1 MLRSC
6 ATTGRLIQTTPRPAG
21 GVTPARLTLAAA
33 ALLALG
39 GCPQPADNTGDNGG
53 GGGANGISGTTAR
66 SLSVSGATRSYALH
80 TPPGFTTG
88 SSRPVVFL
96 FHGSGFSGDAFL
108 TDAKWADKADAA
120 NFIAVA
126 PDALPGNPDEPANL
140 LTNPRL
146 WQATQFS
153 LGGATTNPDV
163 LLFDALLAELPGVL
177 GFSFDQVYIA
187 GHSGGGS
194 MCFVLAS
201 ERGNRVLKMAAV
213 ASHWIGIGPAPTPPT
228 PTLFIVG
235 AEDPLAPLTGGSGLT
250 PSIDFTLD
258 RWALA
263 LGCDAMP
270 VTVSDV
276 GGVRT
281 DEYGGCNSDVIFR
294 AIFLSGQGH
303 TWPGARF
310 ALPSAAFGPNT
321 NLLDATNTIWDFFT
335 GASTTTGGMPAAVR
349 DEP

>member
-1 MLRSC
+1 MLRNR
-6 ATTGRLIQTTPRPAG
+6 AIKPGLISPTRNAARTPAG
-21 GVTPARLTLAAA
+21 PTRFALAAVG
-33 ALLALG
+33 LLALG
-39 GCPQPADNTGDNGG
+39 GCPQPADNNGDTGG
-53 GGGANGISGTTAR
+53 GNGIGGTTTR
-66 SLSVSGATRSYALH
+66 SLSVNGAARSYMLH
-80 TPPGFTTG
+80 TPTGFTTG
-88 SSRPVVFL
+88 SSRTVVIL

-108 TDAKWADKADAA
+108 SDAKWADKADAA

-163 LLFDALLAELPGVL
+163 LFFDALLAELPGVL
-177 GFSFDQVYIA
+177 GFSFDQVFIA

-235 AEDPLAPLTGGSGLT
+235 SEDPLAPLTGGSGLT

-263 LGCDAMP
+263 LGCDAAP
-270 VTVSDV
+270 VTVSDA

-281 DEYGGCNSDVIFR
+281 DEYAGCNSDVIFR

-321 NLLDATNTIWDFFT
+321 NLLDATDTIWDFFA
-335 GASTTTGGMPAAVR
+335 GAGTTTGGMPAAIR